1 MRAVG
6 SAVPRQ
12 ESSDAARHP
21 GTPGD
26 PRARAGH
33 GGWKFLL
40 VPVVLAG
47 FLVAASL
54 LARWLAWRRELAQP
68 GIAPPDWV
76 QFLDVNGE
84 ANLPTWFSVVL
95 LASTALTALVLG
107 AAHLLGNPRGDR
119 FGLALGVVL
128 LGLSLD
134 ELAGIHERLG
144 GLGNRLLA
152 GEYLH
157 FTWVV
162 PGAVVA
168 AVLAVALVR
177 GSTSLP
183 ARSRRLI
190 LLGFAVYVLGALV
203 LETLSGLVLEEW
215 GDRAG
220 YLLVTAAEE
229 FCEMLGVVV
238 VLGGLVRAVE
248 LVRDGR
254 AWVLHP
260 AP

>member
-1 MRAVG
+1 
-6 SAVPRQ
+6 
-12 ESSDAARHP
+12 
-21 GTPGD
+21 
-26 PRARAGH
+26 
-33 GGWKFLL
+33 
-40 VPVVLAG
+40 
-47 FLVAASL
+47 
-54 LARWLAWRRELAQP
+54 
-68 GIAPPDWV
+68 
-76 QFLDVNGE
+76 
-84 ANLPTWFSVVL
+84 
-95 LASTALTALVLG
+95 
-107 AAHLLGNPRGDR
+107 
-119 FGLALGVVL
+119 
-128 LGLSLD
+128 
-134 ELAGIHERLG
+134 
-144 GLGNRLLA
+144 
-152 GEYLH
+152 
-157 FTWVV
+157 
-162 PGAVVA
+162 VA